1 MTFISLTLYKGP
13 HFIQDKPLQFRNMR
27 VTFLILLLVAM
38 IVVASARWGSDS
50 SFSDT
55 GRREKTDSGTS
66 RRRTTSSESSP
77 GRPVSPDRRRR
88 LVTPDRRRRR
98 VDGDCGFPRPV
109 PMKARVSVTGT
120 SVGSV
125 AYYWCYSGLVL
136 IGNPIRVCT
145 ELSNG
150 RARWWPG
157 RTPRCRSRRY
167 RAG

>member
-13 HFIQDKPLQFRNMR
+13 HFIKTNRCSSGYTLNMR

-98 VDGDCGFPRPV
+98 VDRDCGFPPCSSDESACECDRNIRGFWSLLLV
-109 PMKARVSVTGT
+109 PAWLCSYWKPDPCVRREWRSYAL
-120 SVGSV
+120 VG
-125 AYYWCYSGLVL
+125 
-136 IGNPIRVCT
+136 
-145 ELSNG
+145 
-150 RARWWPG
+150 
-157 RTPRCRSRRY
+157 
-167 RAG
+167 